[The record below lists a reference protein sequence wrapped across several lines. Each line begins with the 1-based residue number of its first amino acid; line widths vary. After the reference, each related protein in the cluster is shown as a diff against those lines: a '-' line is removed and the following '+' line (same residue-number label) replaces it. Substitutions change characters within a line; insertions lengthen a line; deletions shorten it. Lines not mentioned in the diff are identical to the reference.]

1 MVGTGAVARE
11 CFFPAFE
18 YLNVLPNLTAI
29 DLIIPPELRL
39 AYPGVDFVEG
49 DFERYLD
56 TTHPHK
62 VQAAIVALP
71 NKLHESAVLRLLQ
84 AGVHVL
90 CEKPLALTE
99 TSCLRMRELAEKV
112 QRRLSVNMIRRFLP
126 SVRTMRQLVQDG
138 EIGRNQGNKDRTWRS
153 LRLACSISV
162 PFLARKWW
170 RICRHGRSLSRS
182 RGSSRWRTATKVILG

>member
-1 MVGTGAVARE
+1 MIGTGAVARE

-18 YLNVLPNLTAI
+18 YLNLLPNLTTI
-29 DLIIPPELRL
+29 DLIIPRDLRL
-39 AYPGVDFVEG
+39 AYPSVDFVEEH
-49 DFERYLD
+49 FERYLD

-99 TSCLRMRELAEKV
+99 ASCLRMREVAEKA
-112 QRRLSVNMIRRFLP
+112 QRRLSVNMIRRFFP
-126 SVRTMRQLVQDG
+126 S
-138 EIGRNQGNKDRTWRS
+138 I
-153 LRLACSISV
+153 
-162 PFLARKWW
+162 
-170 RICRHGRSLSRS
+170 
-182 RGSSRWRTATKVILG
+182 